1 MKIKRRFPNFFTGFE
16 ETEHEVNSNE
26 ELMAIDWIS
35 SYKDIPNHLGV
46 FCEKSKNDSPS
57 YLLSLTWDNT
67 EKEVIYFVVGYIFGN
82 PDELGLQDYNDFITK
97 YKHEN

>member
-35 SYKDIPNHLGV
+35 SYKYIPNHLGV
-46 FCEKSKNDSPS
+46 FC
-57 YLLSLTWDNT
+57 
-67 EKEVIYFVVGYIFGN
+67 
-82 PDELGLQDYNDFITK
+82 
-97 YKHEN
+97 